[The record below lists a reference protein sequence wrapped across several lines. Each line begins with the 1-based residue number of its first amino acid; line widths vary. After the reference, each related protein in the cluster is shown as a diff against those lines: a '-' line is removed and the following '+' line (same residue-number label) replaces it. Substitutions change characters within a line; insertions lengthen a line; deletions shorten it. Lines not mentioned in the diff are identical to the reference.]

1 MTTKSITAFV
11 DHTSEWHITGTVTGM
26 VKFTKAAS
34 VLVSR
39 SVLTIND
46 KKMAVRIS
54 STTESPYL
62 IKKNTQNAEL
72 SVVTPEQSK
81 FIRPVETAIL
91 SMSPE
96 CRPNLTTY
104 LSELLKKKQT
114 RATPFGSR
122 HPKILAKLRIIPQY
136 RHKSLKN
143 CLN

>member
-1 MTTKSITAFV
+1 
-11 DHTSEWHITGTVTGM
+11 M

-104 LSELLKKKQT
+104 LSELLKKNKPEQHLLV
-114 RATPFGSR
+114 PDIQKSWQNWGSY
-122 HPKILAKLRIIPQY
+122 PNTDTNP
-136 RHKSLKN
+136 
-143 CLN
+143 